1 MDTDFEFSLVLLFCL
16 FVCLC
21 VCFYS
26 SNHINVLHLILQG
39 RRKDKLVLEGITF
52 I

>member
-1 MDTDFEFSLVLLFCL
+1 MDTDFEISLVLLFCL
-16 FVCLC
+16 FVC
-21 VCFYS
+21 VFVFIAVI
-26 SNHINVLHLILQG
+26 INVLHLILQG